1 MVGVQPPRGA
11 QTHDRHTQELIVA
24 LLIAAGAL
32 TVLPAAAQAGL
43 GAKNSIELLPKTV
56 RVGDSGTATLN
67 LVNDD
72 LAPDTGATN
81 TICNFGD
88 SCPSVTDPD
97 GILVV
102 PSCHAL
108 AVGTVCNAGDEDPGV
123 FAFSSTGTGAL
134 GSSCAGMV
142 FDIARVPSV
151 PDVGAYRFTPQ
162 GGAHVTLAGA
172 DAFCNVN
179 FAYAVR
185 RAPRDADPGT
195 AGLQTITYAAHS
207 EISPAQPLSN
217 AHARGATINSTVLL
231 AQPTIATTASGN
243 ATLGTALSDHAIVSG
258 LVAPAA
264 GATITFLLY
273 GPDNAACSGTPLFTS
288 TQTAAIA
295 GSTATATSSAFAPT
309 AAGTYRWTAAYS
321 GDANNLPVAGAC
333 GDSGET
339 QTVTVACTPAPAT
352 PPPGGS
358 VCATVPATG
367 LHPAAGARA
376 AGRHAVPARIGDD
389 HRQEWLSRQVLHR
402 RGEGS
407 PDRRRGVQ
415 RRQQGRAAPLRAE
428 QQRVA
433 LQDADQHPRV
443 SHRRAPRRCAHDVPC
458 GQRHPD
464 ARAARHVPA
473 LRQEAGTQS
482 GLHRLTSARRRSRRG
497 AAGSQERAER

>member
-1 MVGVQPPRGA
+1 MTVTSPGSALRTLIVGVF
-11 QTHDRHTQELIVA
+11 
-24 LLIAAGAL
+24 IAAGAL

-88 SCPSVTDPD
+88 LCPSVTDPD

-358 VCATVPATG
+358 VCATVPPPGCTPPPGPAPQGGTLCPRGSATITG
-367 LHPAAGARA
+367 KSGCRGKSFAVVVKGRQIAGVVFSVDNKVVRRLSAPNSSASRYRMPINIRAYRIGVHRVVARTTFLAASGTRTRVLRVTFQRCAKKQEHRA
-376 AGRHAVPARIGDD
+376 AFTG
-389 HRQEWLSRQVLHR
+389 
-402 RGEGS
+402 
-407 PDRRRGVQ
+407 
-415 RRQQGRAAPLRAE
+415 
-428 QQRVA
+428 
-433 LQDADQHPRV
+433 
-443 SHRRAPRRCAHDVPC
+443 
-458 GQRHPD
+458 
-464 ARAARHVPA
+464 
-473 LRQEAGTQS
+473 
-482 GLHRLTSARRRSRRG
+482 
-497 AAGSQERAER
+497 